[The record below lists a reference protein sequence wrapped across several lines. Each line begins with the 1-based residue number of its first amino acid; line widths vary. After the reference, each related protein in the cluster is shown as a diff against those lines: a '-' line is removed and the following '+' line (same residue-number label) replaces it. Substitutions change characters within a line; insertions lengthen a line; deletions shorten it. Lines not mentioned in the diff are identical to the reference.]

1 MLLCAATA
9 PPWLAYDVVS
19 QDVVFAYP
27 TRPSKHI
34 LREYN
39 LKIEAG
45 KTLALVGP
53 SGEGKSTIMSLV
65 LRYERTAR

>member
-1 MLLCAATA
+1 M
-9 PPWLAYDVVS
+9 
-19 QDVVFAYP
+19 FAYP